1 MGQTTGSEPGTGPS
15 GGLPVP
21 SVVEKPKMK
30 ATSTGSETSESVKPP
45 KKKAGKKAEK
55 PENGELALVAK
66 KEKSNKPLRD
76 REVTS
81 GMKNPLKKGEKVKK
95 ESDQSLQEAMEE
107 IRKKAAIDE
116 IQKRVAQRSK
126 SERERAVGPV
136 GERTTDGQPLANPS
150 QGPIVSSSRDSSPSG
165 SGPGTGIGSGSGSGT
180 GTGPGPGPGTGS
192 GPGPGTGSG
201 QGRGT
206 GSGSSMGTGSGGFPG
221 GSPWGSPYG
230 SSFLESKLND
240 YYSMVWAKI
249 KEEWTLPENFPK
261 GRTDLETIIVV
272 TIERDGKVPKMWYD
286 KRSGNVLYDQMA
298 MRAIKKAIPF
308 DPIPKEFTDN
318 TLEIGFRFHPD

>member
-1 MGQTTGSEPGTGPS
+1 MEQVQSDTGRFLKTGVFSLLLHVALMVSLTLSLNPAVPKGGGSIYRVTLRPFSSAGGGMGQTAGSEPGTGPS

-30 ATSTGSETSESVKPP
+30 ATSARSETSESVKPP

-76 REVTS
+76 REVAS

-136 GERTTDGQPLANPS
+136 GERTTDGQPVANPS

-165 SGPGTGIGSGSGSGT
+165 SGLGTATGSGPGT
-180 GTGPGPGPGTGS
+180 GTGP

-230 SSFLESKLND
+230 SSFLEPKLND

-261 GRTDLETIIVV
+261 EERTWKQSSSS
-272 TIERDGKVPKMWYD
+272 R
-286 KRSGNVLYDQMA
+286 
-298 MRAIKKAIPF
+298 
-308 DPIPKEFTDN
+308 
-318 TLEIGFRFHPD
+318 